1 MVKLTNVPCVIVTI
15 KSYIGRDTENE
26 GEEGVTVQIK

>member
-15 KSYIGRDTENE
+15 KSFIGRDMGNE
-26 GEEGVTVQIK
+26 GEEGMTVQIK

>member
-1 MVKLTNVPCVIVTI
+1 MVKLTNVPCVIETI
-15 KSYIGRDTENE
+15 KSYIGQDMGNE

>member
-1 MVKLTNVPCVIVTI
+1 MIKLGNVPCVIMMI
-15 KSYIGRDTENE
+15 KSYIGRDTRNE

>member
-1 MVKLTNVPCVIVTI
+1 MVKLTNVPCVIEKI
-15 KSYIGRDTENE
+15 KSYIGRDTGNE